1 MRLVQRAIL
10 GGVSF
15 VFLIIAL
22 FGVANTLLM
31 SVLERTREIGTLLA
45 VGMTRNQVGGL
56 FVMEALLQATLGAF
70 LGLAVAVLGI
80 TLARNG
86 GGVTVS
92 MGVGQGFFRVMP
104 TLLPAVPFIVVIS
117 ACLGSVLAALSP
129 AMRAAR
135 MRPVE
140 ALSSP

>member
-1 MRLVQRAIL
+1 LLQRAVL
-10 GGVSF
+10 GGVSL

-45 VGMTRNQVGGL
+45 VGMTRAMVARL
-56 FVMEALLQATLGAF
+56 FMMEAFLQAALGAVVG
-70 LGLAVAVLGI
+70 LGLAELLI
-80 TLARNG
+80 NLARSG

-92 MGVGQGFFRVMP
+92 MGAGQGYFRMMP
-104 TLLPAVPFIVVIS
+104 TLLPAVPFIVVGA
-117 ACLGSVLAALSP
+117 ACIGSVLAAVSP
-129 AMRAAR
+129 ALRAAR

>member
-1 MRLVQRAIL
+1 M
-10 GGVSF
+10 SF

-45 VGMTRNQVGGL
+45 VGMTRSMVARL
-56 FVMEALLQATLGAF
+56 FMLEALLQAALGATLG
-70 LGLAVAVLGI
+70 LGVAELLI
-80 TLARNG
+80 TIAQSR
-86 GGVTVS
+86 GGVTIS
-92 MGVGQGFFRVMP
+92 WGVGQGYFHMMP

-117 ACLGSVLAALSP
+117 ACLGSVLAAVSP